1 MSMEQQESRGT
12 VKIGET
18 LYAVQPAAFRRW
30 LRQHHAHRSEIWLI
44 QFKKAS
50 GKPSID
56 YNAAVEE
63 AICYGWIDS
72 SVRSIDADRYATRFT
87 PRRPGSHWT
96 KTNLEIARRLMAAG
110 KLTKAGRKTLPADL

>member
-1 MSMEQQESRGT
+1 ME
-12 VKIGET
+12 IGET
-18 LYAVQPAAFRRW
+18 LYAREPAEFRKW
-30 LRQHHAHRSEIWLI
+30 LRQHHADRSEIWLI

-72 SVRSIDADRYATRFT
+72 SIRSIDTERYATRFT

-96 KTNLEIARRLMAAG
+96 KTNMEIARRLKDEG
-110 KLTKAGRKTLPADL
+110 RLTAAGRKTLPAET